1 MSTNRWC
8 GDGGVVEFQIALIE
22 DVVGIH
28 LAGSPR
34 RFRPVVPV
42 HFSHPP
48 CAPRASLPSYQ
59 TPPLLR
65 ANRDGTHHSQGVKVP
80 MPWSPVP
87 IPLRSPDS
95 LRSYP
100 TAGSSTFP
108 FPGRNLHFV
117 PIGGISQARSARHP
131 GSPGRRSGSVGLSKW
146 HPPLAEVESSRSP
159 YLESFR
165 SLNTPSVA

>member
-1 MSTNRWC
+1 MPMSTNRWC
-8 GDGGVVEFQIALIE
+8 GDGGVVEFQIARIE

-42 HFSHPP
+42 HFSHHP
-48 CAPRASLPSYQ
+48 CAPCAPLPSYQ

-87 IPLRSPDS
+87 IRFVHTLRRD
-95 LRSYP
+95 LRH
-100 TAGSSTFP
+100 FP
-108 FPGRNLHFV
+108 FR
-117 PIGGISQARSARHP
+117 GGIST
-131 GSPGRRSGSVGLSKW
+131 
-146 HPPLAEVESSRSP
+146 
-159 YLESFR
+159 SFR
-165 SLNTPSVA
+165 SAGSRKLDRLGTPARRGVAQAPLDYPRGTHLWQRLKAPGARTWKVFGH